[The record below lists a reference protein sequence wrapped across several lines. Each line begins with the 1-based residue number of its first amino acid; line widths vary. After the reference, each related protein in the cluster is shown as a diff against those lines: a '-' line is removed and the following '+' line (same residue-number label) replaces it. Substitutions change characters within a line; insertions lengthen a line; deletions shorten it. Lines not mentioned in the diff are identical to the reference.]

1 MMMNKVRI
9 EWMDA
14 LKGFGMILVIVGH
27 MVVPDIVCKFI
38 YSFHMPLFF
47 AISGYLYN
55 NQFDKKWCFRKID
68 ALMLTYFIWAGIT
81 FLAFLYIGKCQLLG
95 GLKLL
100 FSGNGIG
107 VTWFFVCLFFVDI
120 LGAFIIKRTKLMK
133 NTLFSLITISSVA
146 LIGYLVPLF
155 KIAPVYKSNTLLA
168 ALSFWLFGYFMKIKN
183 LQVRAL
189 HLFLAIFSASFFWVQ
204 RVDMNYAQFGNGFLF
219 YGTAL
224 GFIVLLFWIF
234 QRYSISFAPLVF
246 VGRRSLEFMCLH
258 SIIPIMLAFIVLKS
272 GYDIPKCVMRV
283 LSLSL
288 VVFLSWLIHK
298 YSNILSGRIN
308 LFQRLMK

>member
-1 MMMNKVRI
+1 MNNARI

-14 LKGFGMILVIVGH
+14 LRGFGMIFVIVGH
-27 MVVPDIVCKFI
+27 MVVPDLVYKFI

-47 AISGYLYN
+47 TISGYLYN
-55 NQFDKKWCFRKID
+55 QLFDRRWCFRKID
-68 ALMLTYFIWAGIT
+68 SLLLTYFIWSGISLLV
-81 FLAFLYIGKCQLLG
+81 FFGIGKCQLWS

-107 VTWFFVCLFFVDI
+107 VTWFFVCLFFVDV
-120 LGAFIIKRTKLMK
+120 LGAFIINRTKWMT
-133 NTLFSLITISSVA
+133 NTLCSAITICSVA
-146 LIGYLVPLF
+146 LIGYLVPLL
-155 KIAPVYKSNTLLA
+155 KIAPVYKSNTILA

-183 LQVRAL
+183 LQVRVL
-189 HLFLAIFSASFFWVQ
+189 HLFLAIFLASFFWVQ

-219 YGTAL
+219 YGTAA
-224 GFIVLLFWIF
+224 GFIVLLFWVF
-234 QRYSISFAPLVF
+234 QKFSISFAPLVF
-246 VGRRSLEFMCLH
+246 IGRRSLEFMCLH
-258 SIIPIMLAFIVLKS
+258 SIIPIMLTFIVLKS
-272 GYDIPKCVMRV
+272 GYDVPKCVMRV